1 VQQSNAESVHTT
13 SARWQFERDVYE
25 FARNLKLSKKDAKK
39 QITRARQICGQVDHD
54 RNGPALGNKVPDV
67 TELMVDSPV
76 GTTTAHHQ
84 DLSLHGEAPLSPQ
97 PYGGDKN
104 RKRKIRPEGPEAYS
118 PTSSKKKK
126 KVAGGE
132 LDKQGIRSGRQIS
145 SGAEEEGPKAGACS
159 RMKGKR
165 NKTGADSEV
174 LGPKGFALDPSEDD
188 AQPMSGAELNVASS
202 APPDNTA
209 ASNRTSVRLA
219 SALSNADRAQRK
231 ERKKQRRI
239 AERLSQERKKQRR
252 TGERLSQKSTRDD
265 QHARKTSGP
274 LEPGNPTVIATL
286 PSGAIDS
293 TEPNSQAEAH
303 ENCVRAN
310 ERDPNEGG
318 PSMKEKKKDKRKSK
332 ETTAAL
338 DAELRALNAFS
349 NEQQIENLDQGQLN
363 GVSKA
368 VKDDIKD
375 AKAEQER
382 MREDD
387 KAGKRKVEKSIQTS
401 AEKARRKKR
410 VTESSLEGSERK
422 RKRPEMKH
430 KSSESGFPHPNDSV
444 GVTAADE
451 GLSSIH
457 YTKPSEA
464 NPQPVSEEGTT
475 AGKCRKSH
483 EWGTPEEPPTTPT
496 RLFLDIDI
504 DIDIEFPW
512 SDSPLSSAPSSPT
525 PPSPLHPHNPPS
537 HNQPHTPLTLP
548 TKPPSPPLKRRPSS
562 KVSPYFPTP
571 PRPPRPPTSC
581 IPFPPLSAPRF
592 GLLQETLSHTP
603 FHLLLACIFL
613 SKTRGS
619 VALPLFYTLITR
631 YPTPSALATADVAA
645 VIAVFQNLGLQNQR
659 GRRVVALAK
668 AWVEDEPRRGR
679 RWRRRG
685 YPRGRDGR
693 DIKACEEPIPDEE
706 DDSRVAWEIGHL
718 PGVGRYALDSWRMF
732 CRDRLRGVERGMG
745 DYGSPFCEDQ
755 QPPSSTNQQRQAA
768 PQEPSGEWTLV
779 LPTDKE
785 LRAYLRWRWLRHGW
799 EWDAVTGER
808 RRASEKVIREAE
820 GGGVDVEGG
829 KGKG

>member
-1 VQQSNAESVHTT
+1 MQQSNAESVHTT

-25 FARNLKLSKKDAKK
+25 FARNLRLSKKDAKK

-54 RNGPALGNKVPDV
+54 RNGPALGNKVPNV

-76 GTTTAHHQ
+76 GTTTAHQQ

-97 PYGGDKN
+97 PYGGDKS

-126 KVAGGE
+126 KAAGGE
-132 LDKQGIRSGRQIS
+132 VDKQGIRSGRQIS
-145 SGAEEEGPKAGACS
+145 SGAEEEGPKAGAYS

-165 NKTGADSEV
+165 NNTGADSEV

-188 AQPMSGAELNVASS
+188 SQPMSGAELNVASS
-202 APPDNTA
+202 APPDSTA
-209 ASNRTSVRLA
+209 ASNGTSFRLA
-219 SALSNADRAQRK
+219 SALSDADRAKRK
-231 ERKKQRRI
+231 
-239 AERLSQERKKQRR
+239 ERKKQRR

-265 QHARKTSGP
+265 QHARETSGP

-293 TEPNSQAEAH
+293 TEPKSQAEAH
-303 ENCVRAN
+303 ENFVRAN

-318 PSMKEKKKDKRKSK
+318 LSMKKKEKDKRESK

-349 NEQQIENLDQGQLN
+349 NEQQIDNLDKGQLN

-382 MREDD
+382 IREDD
-387 KAGKRKVEKSIQTS
+387 KAGKRKVEKSIRTS
-401 AEKARRKKR
+401 AEKARRKNR
-410 VTESSLEGSERK
+410 VTESSLKGSERK
-422 RKRPEMKH
+422 RKRPEKKH
-430 KSSESGFPHPNDSV
+430 KSSESVFPHPNDSV

-457 YTKPSEA
+457 YTKPTEA
-464 NPQPVSEEGTT
+464 NRQPVSEEGTT

-483 EWGTPEEPPTTPT
+483 ERGTPEEPPTTPT
-496 RLFLDIDI
+496 RLVL

-525 PPSPLHPHNPPS
+525 PPSPLHPAIPPS
-537 HNQPHTPLTLP
+537 HHQPHTPLTIP
-548 TKPPSPPLKRRPSS
+548 TKPPPPLLKRRPSS
-562 KVSPYFPTP
+562 KVSPYFPPP

-581 IPFPPLSAPRF
+581 IPFPPLSSPRF
-592 GLLQETLSHTP
+592 GLLQETLSQTP

-613 SKTRGS
+613 TKTRGS

-679 RWRRRG
+679 RWRRSG

-706 DDSRVAWEIGHL
+706 EDSRVAWEIGHL
-718 PGVGRYALDSWRMF
+718 PGVGRYALDSWRIF

-745 DYGSPFCEDQ
+745 DYGSPFCGDQ
-755 QPPSSTNQQRQAA
+755 QPPSSTNQQRQAS

-820 GGGVDVEGG
+820 GGGFDVAGG
-829 KGKG
+829 GC

>member
-1 VQQSNAESVHTT
+1 MQQSNAESVHTT

-25 FARNLKLSKKDAKK
+25 FVRNLKLSKKDAKK

-54 RNGPALGNKVPDV
+54 RNGLALGNKVPDV

-84 DLSLHGEAPLSPQ
+84 DLSLHGEAPFSPQ
-97 PYGGDKN
+97 PHGGDKS
-104 RKRKIRPEGPEAYS
+104 RKRKIRTEGPGAYS

-132 LDKQGIRSGRQIS
+132 VDKQGIRSGRHIS
-145 SGAEEEGPKAGACS
+145 SGAEEEGPKAGAYS
-159 RMKGKR
+159 RKKSKR

-188 AQPMSGAELNVASS
+188 ALPMSGAELNVASS

-209 ASNRTSVRLA
+209 ASNGTSVRLA
-219 SALSNADRAQRK
+219 SALSDADRAKRK

-252 TGERLSQKSTRDD
+252 TAERLSQKSTRDD
-265 QHARKTSGP
+265 QHARETSGP

-293 TEPNSQAEAH
+293 TEPKSQAEAH
-303 ENCVRAN
+303 ETFLRAN

-318 PSMKEKKKDKRKSK
+318 PSMKKKKKDKRKSK

-338 DAELRALNAFS
+338 HAELRALNAFS
-349 NEQQIENLDQGQLN
+349 NEQQIDNLDNGQLN
-363 GVSKA
+363 GVSKP

-382 MREDD
+382 IREDD
-387 KAGKRKVEKSIQTS
+387 KAGKRKVEESIRTP
-401 AEKARRKKR
+401 AEKARRKKQ
-410 VTESSLEGSERK
+410 VTKSSLEGSERK
-422 RKRPEMKH
+422 RKRPEKKH
-430 KSSESGFPHPNDSV
+430 KSSESVFPHPNDSV

-457 YTKPSEA
+457 YTKPIEA
-464 NPQPVSEEGTT
+464 NRQPVSEEGTT

-483 EWGTPEEPPTTPT
+483 ERGTPEEPPTAPT
-496 RLFLDIDI
+496 RLFL

-525 PPSPLHPHNPPS
+525 PPSPLHPPDPQS
-537 HNQPHTPLTLP
+537 HHQPHTPLTLP
-548 TKPPSPPLKRRPSS
+548 TKPPPPPLKRRPSS
-562 KVSPYFPTP
+562 KVSPYFPPP
-571 PRPPRPPTSC
+571 PRPPRLPTSC

-592 GLLQETLSHTP
+592 GLLQETLAHHP

-613 SKTRGS
+613 TKTRGS

-631 YPTPSALATADVAA
+631 YPTASSLAAAEIAD

-668 AWVEDEPRRGR
+668 AWVMDEPRRGR

-685 YPRGRDGR
+685 YPRGGDGG
-693 DIKACEEPIPDEE
+693 DVKACEEPIPDDEE
-706 DDSRVAWEIGHL
+706 DSRVAWEIGHL
-718 PGVGRYALDSWRMF
+718 PGVGRYALDSWRIF
-732 CRDRLRGVERGMG
+732 CRDRLRGVERGVG
-745 DYGSPFCEDQ
+745 DYVSPFCEDQ
-755 QPPSSTNQQRQAA
+755 QPPTSANQQPQAS

-799 EWDAVTGER
+799 EWDAMTGER
-808 RRASEKVIREAE
+808 RRASEEVIREAE

-829 KGKG
+829 GC